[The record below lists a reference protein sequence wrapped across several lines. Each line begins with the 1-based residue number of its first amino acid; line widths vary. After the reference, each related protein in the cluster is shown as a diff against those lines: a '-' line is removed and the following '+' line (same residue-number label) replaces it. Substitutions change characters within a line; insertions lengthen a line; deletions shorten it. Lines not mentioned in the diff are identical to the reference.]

1 MINHCKSNEGTPRYP
16 GKPIQC
22 FVFEMYD
29 ENTKPIGPGPFERFW
44 GVRNGDGSLKYPMN
58 W

>member
-1 MINHCKSNEGTPRYP
+1 
-16 GKPIQC
+16 
-22 FVFEMYD
+22 MYD